1 MESASSPAA
10 ARFGLGTFSA
20 AGGPP
25 FAGLVLADEQVIG
38 VHALQDLC
46 ASLGHPL
53 PDASSTLALLEHWAT
68 ALPALQAAADA
79 LNRAGTPALRGCRA
93 QAVAMHT
100 LRVHPP
106 VASRQVLMAGA
117 NYFKHVVDLIV
128 DLGPGKTPGTEGMD
142 ATALRAH
149 AQAMMRRRQAE
160 GSPYFF
166 CKPVSALSGPFDPI
180 VLPAHAEQPDWELE
194 LAVVI
199 GKPARHV
206 PRADA
211 LAHVAGYTIANDIT
225 NRDWVWARGD
235 TKGMGTDWI
244 ASKSQP
250 SYLPVGPYIVPATHV
265 ADPQQLEIELRL
277 NGATMQHEGTADMI
291 FGVARL
297 IEYLSGLVQL
307 LPGDLVCTGSPSGNG
322 THHGRFLRPGDV
334 VEGCITGLGV
344 QRTPVVSE
352 TR

>member
-1 MESASSPAA
+1 MDPGSSPPA

-25 FAGLVLADEQVIG
+25 FAGLVLADEHVIG

-46 ASLGHPL
+46 AGLGRPL
-53 PDASSTLALLEHWAT
+53 PDTGSTLALLQHWAA

-79 LNRAGTPALRGCRA
+79 LSRRDTPALQALWA
-93 QAVAMHT
+93 QGVAMTT
-100 LRVHPP
+100 LRVHAP
-106 VASRQVLMAGA
+106 VASRQVLMSGA
-117 NYFKHVVDLIV
+117 NYVRHVVDLIV
-128 DLGPGKTPGTEGMD
+128 DMGPGRTPGTDGMD

-149 AQAMMRRRQAE
+149 AQALMARRQAE
-160 GSPYFF
+160 GAPYFF
-166 CKPVSALSGPFDPI
+166 SKPVSAISGPFDPI
-180 VLPAHAEQPDWELE
+180 VLPAHATQPDWELE

-206 PRADA
+206 RRADA
-211 LAHVAGYTIANDIT
+211 LEHVAGYTIANDIT
-225 NRDWVWARGD
+225 NRDWVWARAD
-235 TKGMGTDWI
+235 TKAMGTDWI

-250 SYLPVGPYIVPATHV
+250 GYLPVGPCIVPATHV

-277 NGATMQHEGTADMI
+277 NGATMQHESTADMI

-297 IEYLSGLVQL
+297 IEHLSGLMQL
-307 LPGDLVCTGSPSGNG
+307 WPGDLVCTGSPSGNG

-334 VEGCITGLGV
+334 VEGRIAGLGV
-344 QRTPVVSE
+344 QRTPVV
-352 TR
+352 

>member
-1 MESASSPAA
+1 MDSGTSPAA

-25 FAGLVLADEQVIG
+25 FPGLVLADEQVIG
-38 VHALQDLC
+38 VHALHGLC

-53 PDASSTLALLEHWAT
+53 PEAGSTLALLENWAT

-79 LNRAGTPALRGCRA
+79 LSRADTPALRARRM
-93 QAVAMHT
+93 QAVAMNT
-100 LRVHPP
+100 LRVHAP
-106 VASRQVLMAGA
+106 VSARQLLMAGA

-128 DLGPGKTPGTEGMD
+128 DMGPGKTPGTEGMD
-142 ATALRAH
+142 PAALRAH
-149 AQAMMRRRQAE
+149 AQAMMQRRRAE

-166 CKPVSALSGPFDPI
+166 CKPVSAMSGPFDPI

-206 PRADA
+206 HRADA

-225 NRDWVWARGD
+225 NRDWVWARAD
-235 TKGMGTDWI
+235 AKAMGTDWI

-250 SYLPVGPYIVPATHV
+250 SYLPVGPYIVPAAHV
-265 ADPQQLEIELRL
+265 GDPQQLEIELRL
-277 NGATMQHEGTADMI
+277 NGATMQHESTADMI

-297 IEYLSGLVQL
+297 IEHLSGLMQL
-307 LPGDLVCTGSPSGNG
+307 LPGDLVCTGSPAGNG
-322 THHGRFLRPGDV
+322 THHGRFLRAGDV
-334 VEGCITGLGV
+334 VEGRIAGLGV
-344 QRTPVVSE
+344 QRTPVVTE